1 MAPAWPKP
9 YFRNL
14 SLLVVMK
21 GFLLRLTFLGLTV
34 GISSS
39 RSESVSGEVV
49 VVVVVV
55 GLDTALVLNLWIL
68 SSLEM
73 GSRPP

>member
-14 SLLVVMK
+14 SLLVVIK
-21 GFLLRLTFLGLTV
+21 GFLLKLIFLGLTV

-39 RSESVSGEVV
+39 RSESVSGAGE
-49 VVVVVV
+49 VVVVV

-68 SSLEM
+68 SSLEI

>member
-39 RSESVSGEVV
+39 RSESVSGEA

>member
-49 VVVVVV
+49 VVVVV

>member
-39 RSESVSGEVV
+39 RSESVSGEAVV
-49 VVVVVV
+49 VGVV

>member
-39 RSESVSGEVV
+39 RSESVSGEA
-49 VVVVVV
+49 VVVVV